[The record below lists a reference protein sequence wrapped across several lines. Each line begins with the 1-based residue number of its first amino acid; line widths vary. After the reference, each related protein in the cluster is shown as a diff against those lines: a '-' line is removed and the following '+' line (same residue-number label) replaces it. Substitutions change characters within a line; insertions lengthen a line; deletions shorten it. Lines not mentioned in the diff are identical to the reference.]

1 MRGREEGRRAGRQA
15 GFYRIVSYAG
25 YDTGT
30 FGECVR
36 SAGRSCG
43 RKGKEKKKK
52 KERLFV

>member
-52 KERLFV
+52 ERLFV